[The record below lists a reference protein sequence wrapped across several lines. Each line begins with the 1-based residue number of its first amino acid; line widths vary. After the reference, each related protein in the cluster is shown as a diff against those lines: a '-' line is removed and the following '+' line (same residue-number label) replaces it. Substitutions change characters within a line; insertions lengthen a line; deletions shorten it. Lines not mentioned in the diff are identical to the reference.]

1 MTIYWKPVNE
11 NTIDVWL
18 VQDNGTTTD
27 IGPADTSNAN
37 GMPDNI
43 GGVAPDAVRAIAA
56 EHSHKQIMGGN
67 SISIN
72 PMAAEINRD
81 MQKMDYVRGNPP

>member
-27 IGPADTSNAN
+27 IGPADISNVN
-37 GMPDNI
+37 GMPDSI

-56 EHSHKQIMGGN
+56 EHSHKQTTKGK
-67 SISIN
+67 SIN
-72 PMAAEINRD
+72 KVAAEINRD
-81 MQKMDYVRGNPP
+81 MQKMDYVRGKPP